1 MDKLKTLVTLYLAF
15 CKVGVMTFGGG
26 LAMMPM
32 LQKELIEKR
41 GWITDEDLIDYYAI
55 GQSTP
60 GIVAVNVST
69 FVGYKKAGIAGGIIG
84 TAGIVTPSL
93 IIIMVLA
100 NLISSVN
107 DYPWVQKA
115 LSGVNVAVAALLT
128 KVTLNFAKNTVKNV
142 FSLAV
147 ALFSFVLVY
156 FFKVPSFFIILG
168 AIALGTVIHF
178 VNAYLD
184 KKNSGGQ
191 YNAFCFAF

>member
-1 MDKLKTLVTLYLAF
+1 
-15 CKVGVMTFGGG
+15 
-26 LAMMPM
+26 
-32 LQKELIEKR
+32 
-41 GWITDEDLIDYYAI
+41 
-55 GQSTP
+55 
-60 GIVAVNVST
+60 
-69 FVGYKKAGIAGGIIG
+69 
-84 TAGIVTPSL
+84 
-93 IIIMVLA
+93 MVLA

-147 ALFSFVLVY
+147 ALVSFVLVY

-191 YNAFCFAF
+191 

>member
-1 MDKLKTLVTLYLAF
+1 MDKFKTLVTLYLTF

-69 FVGYKKAGIAGGIIG
+69 FVGYKQAGIAGGIIG

-142 FSLAV
+142 FSLAL
-147 ALFSFVLVY
+147 ALVSFVLVY
-156 FFKVPSFFIILG
+156 FFKVPSFFIIVG
-168 AIALGTVIHF
+168 AIVLGTVIHF

-191 YNAFCFAF
+191 

>member
-1 MDKLKTLVTLYLAF
+1 
-15 CKVGVMTFGGG
+15 
-26 LAMMPM
+26 
-32 LQKELIEKR
+32 
-41 GWITDEDLIDYYAI
+41 
-55 GQSTP
+55 
-60 GIVAVNVST
+60 
-69 FVGYKKAGIAGGIIG
+69 
-84 TAGIVTPSL
+84 
-93 IIIMVLA
+93 MVLA

-142 FSLAV
+142 FSLAL
-147 ALFSFVLVY
+147 ALVSFVLVY

-168 AIALGTVIHF
+168 AIALGTVINF

-191 YNAFCFAF
+191 

>member
-1 MDKLKTLVTLYLAF
+1 MDKFKTLVTLYLTF

-69 FVGYKKAGIAGGIIG
+69 FVGYKQAGIAGGIIG

-147 ALFSFVLVY
+147 ALVSFVLVY

-168 AIALGTVIHF
+168 AIALGSVIHF
-178 VNAYLD
+178 VNSHLD
-184 KKNSGGQ
+184 KKNGGGH
-191 YNAFCFAF
+191 

>member
-1 MDKLKTLVTLYLAF
+1 MDKFKTLVTLYLTF

-128 KVTLNFAKNTVKNV
+128 KVTLNFAKNTVKNI

-147 ALFSFVLVY
+147 ALVSFVLVY

-184 KKNSGGQ
+184 KKNSGGR
-191 YNAFCFAF
+191 